1 MGVKRLHVR
10 LYPLKTY
17 YWDILLKWCLTDKYL
32 IQKEE
37 VVILFASIKGDYPIL
52 VLRNNNNKTDQNT
65 KFKKKTG
72 NANV

>member
-37 VVILFASIKGDYPIL
+37 VVILFACIKGDYPIL